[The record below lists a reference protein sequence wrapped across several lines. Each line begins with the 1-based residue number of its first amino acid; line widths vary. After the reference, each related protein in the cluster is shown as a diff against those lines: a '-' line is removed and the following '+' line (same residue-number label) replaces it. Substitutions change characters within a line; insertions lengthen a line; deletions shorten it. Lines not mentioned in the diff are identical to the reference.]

1 MIWALP
7 CSAACELGRG
17 TANPNRALF
26 PSAPPVSLHIVLQAR
41 QARSRSSLSKRM
53 LPIRLGL
60 IKRTLYQLTTGSTP
74 TTALSAAA
82 TAAAPASVKP
92 SAQPL
97 QFTDSAVADVIAD
110 IEAQAAAGPRT
121 PLGLP
126 TLPQPGTTKQDKQQQ
141 GEGKDLQDKRQTPRG
156 SSSSSGKGLQ
166 ERRSGRGL
174 LPGQWD
180 PAAQEA
186 LVDRRSRE
194 LLQHKSYLRNF
205 WYAAG
210 EQQHGDGDS

>member
-1 MIWALP
+1 M
-7 CSAACELGRG
+7 
-17 TANPNRALF
+17 T
-26 PSAPPVSLHIVLQAR
+26 
-41 QARSRSSLSKRM
+41 SLSKRM

-60 IKRTLYQLTTGSTP
+60 IKRTLYQLTTGSSP
-74 TTALSAAA
+74 STALSAATA
-82 TAAAPASVKP
+82 PSAAAPAAVAP

-97 QFTDSAVADVIAD
+97 QFTDTAVADVIAD

-141 GEGKDLQDKRQTPRG
+141 QRQAPRG
-156 SSSSSGKGLQ
+156 SSSSGKGLQ
-166 ERRSGRGL
+166 EKRADKGL

-180 PAAQEA
+180 PAAQDA
-186 LVDRRSRE
+186 LLDRRSKE
-194 LLQHKSYLRNF
+194 LLQRKSYLRNF

-210 EQQHGDGDS
+210 ER